1 MKHLHHFL
9 PFVFFI
15 VLIVA
20 IIKAYMGKIA
30 NPKKDGL
37 LTVTLILAHTQL
49 LLGLYL
55 LMNFISVAGIHMGEA
70 ANRFIT
76 VEHPIT
82 MLIGVIL
89 ITIGKVKA
97 KKTIAAIKK
106 PSKVI
111 KKVTSTEKKVKKPIK
126 ISKNYI
132 PKDTEK
138 YMCDKH
144 LSFFKIKL
152 TEWKKE
158 LVKANNEALY
168 HGSMDDNSVSADIVD
183 QASSYTDKTVE
194 MKAINR
200 QIKLI
205 SKIDQAL
212 IRIKDK
218 TFGFCA
224 ETAEPIGIKRLMARP
239 VAHLCIAAQEKHE
252 KDEKVYA
259 DD

>member
-1 MKHLHHFL
+1 MPKISK
-9 PFVFFI
+9 PS
-15 VLIVA
+15 
-20 IIKAYMGKIA
+20 IKK
-30 NPKKDGL
+30 
-37 LTVTLILAHTQL
+37 
-49 LLGLYL
+49 
-55 LMNFISVAGIHMGEA
+55 
-70 ANRFIT
+70 
-76 VEHPIT
+76 PIT
-82 MLIGVIL
+82 K
-89 ITIGKVKA
+89 TKKVA
-97 KKTIAAIKK
+97 VAIKK
-106 PSKVI
+106 PPKVI
-111 KKVTSTEKKVKKPIK
+111 KEISATKNNIKAPIK
-126 ISKNYI
+126 IAKTYI
-132 PKDTEK
+132 PKDTER

>member
-1 MKHLHHFL
+1 M
-9 PFVFFI
+9 P
-15 VLIVA
+15 
-20 IIKAYMGKIA
+20 KISKTSA
-30 NPKKDGL
+30 KK
-37 LTVTLILAHTQL
+37 TT
-49 LLGLYL
+49 
-55 LMNFISVAGIHMGEA
+55 
-70 ANRFIT
+70 
-76 VEHPIT
+76 
-82 MLIGVIL
+82 
-89 ITIGKVKA
+89 VKA
-97 KKTIAAIKK
+97 KKIAATAKK
-106 PSKVI
+106 PTKI
-111 KKVTSTEKKVKKPIK
+111 TKKIVTSEKKVKAPIK

-132 PKDTEK
+132 PKETEK

-183 QASSYTDKTVE
+183 QASSYTDKAVE

-212 IRIKDK
+212 QRVRDGIY
-218 TFGFCA
+218 GFCA
-224 ETAEPIGIKRLMARP
+224 ETAEPIGLKRLMARP
-239 VAHLCIAAQEKHE
+239 VAELCIAAQEKHE
-252 KDEKVYA
+252 KEEKVYA